1 MKRCFAFLLTLALVF
16 SLCACGKSNDFARDE
31 NGYLTV
37 DAAMSVAARENGY
50 KADDVYFTEKS
61 FTGDGSGEDTD
72 AVYRFVY
79 SDSIAE
85 YTVEVNALDGSIV
98 LSTGK

>member
-1 MKRCFAFLLTLALVF
+1 MKRIFALILTLALLF
-16 SLCACGKSNDFARDE
+16 SLASCSKDFERDE

-37 DAAMSVAARENGY
+37 NAAMTVAAGENGY
-50 KADDVYFTEKS
+50 KVTDVGFSDAT

-72 AVYRFVY
+72 AVYHFVY
-79 SDSIAE
+79 SDSVSE

-98 LSTGK
+98 LSTAK